1 MSVKEDA
8 AEFHASGYNCAQSVL
23 KACRKYYP
31 DIDENILSAA
41 AAGFGGGVNCGNI
54 CGALSGAVMALG
66 LAEGFDDS
74 DVLDSKHKISAQ
86 TKICNGIFKDK
97 FGSLLCSELRGGRY
111 SCDELIKFGA
121 ETAENIINKRTGE

>member
-8 AEFHASGYNCAQSVL
+8 AVLHAEGYNCAQSVL
-23 KACRKYYP
+23 KACGKYYP
-31 DIDENILSAA
+31 GIDANTLSAV

-54 CGALSGAVMALG
+54 CGAVSGAVMALG
-66 LAEGFDDS
+66 LAEDFDDS
-74 DVLDSKHKISAQ
+74 DVLNSKHKISEQ
-86 TKICNGIFKDK
+86 TKVCIGIFKDK

-111 SCDELIKFGA
+111 SCDELIRFGA